1 MTIRVELPAR
11 LTRSGTGGRCS
22 SSGNSSSGL
31 RGVSQNVLSQR
42 LRDLEAAGIVARD
55 VLDPPASVAVY
66 ELTDRGRALEQVL
79 IELGR
84 WGSQQPLATS
94 NELSPDALML
104 ALKTAF
110 RPVAATDATYA
121 VELGG
126 EWFAVAVAGRSIE
139 ISRG

>member
-1 MTIRVELPAR
+1 PHRARAMHPAATPAR
-11 LTRSGTGGRCS
+11 A
-22 SSGNSSSGL
+22 
-31 RGVSQNVLSQR
+31 VP
-42 LRDLEAAGIVARD
+42 A
-55 VLDPPASVAVY
+55 PPASVAVY

-139 ISRG
+139 ISR